1 MIVVLGS
8 NSFCGSAFVDHALAS
23 GSRIAGFTRS
33 AVFSPELLCYS
44 RNPKIDN
51 LEIFQMDIN
60 KDLSSIVEK
69 IKSLRPRYIV
79 NFIAQGMVEQ
89 SWLKP
94 THWYQTNV
102 VSQVALIEEIKRLD
116 GLERYVHFSTPE
128 VYGSTSDWLVESFD
142 FSPSTP
148 YAISRAA
155 TDQHIK
161 NLVTLGDLPA
171 VITRAANV
179 YGPHQ
184 QIYRIIPRAI
194 LAARL
199 GRRLKLHGG
208 GVSRRSFLF
217 AHDMSDAV
225 ERVMNSGEIG
235 SAYHISTRELVSIR
249 HVVQLVASQ
258 TGVDISEFVDIAD
271 ERRGKD
277 DAYMLDST
285 KIRMEL
291 GWDDRVAL
299 SNGIEKVIA
308 WVDRNL
314 GHLSELEQD
323 YVHRP

>member
-23 GSRIAGFTRS
+23 GSHIAGFTRS

-60 KDLSSIVEK
+60 KDLSSIVDK
-69 IKSLRPRYIV
+69 IKSLRPRYII

-89 SWLKP
+89 SWLNP

-116 GLERYVHFSTPE
+116 GLEKYVHFSTPE

-225 ERVMNSGEIG
+225 ERVMKSGEIG